1 MKSMTKIENIKLVKT
16 IEIKET
22 TWKEWKVNKILGW
35 VNIQSRFTPLCEK
48 MHGKKKKSSRTCF
61 LKDCQF
67 QSIKSKK
74 RNWKLPLSSS
84 IAQED

>member
-35 VNIQSRFTPLCEK
+35 VNIQSRFTPLREK
-48 MHGKKKKSSRTCF
+48 MHGKKRKV
-61 LKDCQF
+61 
-67 QSIKSKK
+67 
-74 RNWKLPLSSS
+74 
-84 IAQED
+84 QELAF